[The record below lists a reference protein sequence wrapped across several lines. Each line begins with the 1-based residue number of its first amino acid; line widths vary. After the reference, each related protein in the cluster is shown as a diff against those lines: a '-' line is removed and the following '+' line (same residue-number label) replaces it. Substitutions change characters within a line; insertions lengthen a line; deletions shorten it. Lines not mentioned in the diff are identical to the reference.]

1 MFPNVYFICT
11 EYRLQ
16 VYKQTYYLLQYLSK
30 FVTETAEAKIKI
42 GVTKN
47 DVKET
52 VLIIADANLVARVSK
67 SRILT

>member
-1 MFPNVYFICT
+1 MFPNVYFICM

-30 FVTETAEAKIKI
+30 FVTETAEAKIN
-42 GVTKN
+42 VTKN

-52 VLIIADANLVARVSK
+52 VLVIADANLVARVSK

>member
-1 MFPNVYFICT
+1 MFPNVCFICM

-16 VYKQTYYLLQYLSK
+16 VYKQTYLLQYLSK

-52 VLIIADANLVARVSK
+52 VSVIADANLVARVSK